1 MSQDPARKDPN
12 TPDEAVATGAES
24 TAVGPK
30 DDPAGQPTTDNQRMH
45 VEASPASDISD
56 ADDSDSSEA
65 RAMLAAM
72 SDPAVPVVEP
82 AHDMTGVQVI
92 DPVWVHSGYW
102 GPLDETVHPAVVALR
117 AAMPEAVKEVTIFRD
132 EVTIH
137 VVAERLADAALLLRD
152 GEDLAYRLVS
162 DLTAVDM
169 LGLRRSPRF
178 DVVVT
183 LYSVKHRKR
192 LRLKAAVEEHQS
204 CPSLTGVYKA
214 AGWLERETYDMFGI
228 TFTGHPDLR
237 RMLLAEDWDEGHP
250 LRKDYPIRGYKQFV
264 QPGFENPAPR
274 IREPRRS

>member
-45 VEASPASDISD
+45 AEASPAAEISD
-56 ADDSDSSEA
+56 AADPDSSDA
-65 RAMLAAM
+65 RAVLATM

-92 DPVWVHSGYW
+92 DPVWIHSGYW
-102 GPLDETVHPAVVALR
+102 GPLDETIHPAVVALR

-152 GEDLAYRLVS
+152 DEDLAYRLVS

-192 LRLKAAVEEHQS
+192 LRLKAAVEEHQA

-250 LRKDYPIRGYKQFV
+250 LRKDYPIRGYKQYV